1 MNQNQNQNPGFLNPE
16 SGSKSTLFLEKRKP
30 FAEPHSLTSPLI
42 QLNKNT
48 LANTLNCY
56 FGNPEKS
63 YIPKYSKI
71 SSNLVNSQ
79 KPKQIKTINSNLH
92 ESQAA

>member
-1 MNQNQNQNPGFLNPE
+1 MNQNQNEDLCFLIPE
-16 SGSKSTLFLEKRKP
+16 SGSKSTLLLEKRKP
-30 FAEPHSLTSPLI
+30 FAEPHPLTSLLI

-48 LANTLNCY
+48 LASTLNCF

-71 SSNLVNSQ
+71 SSNLVNAQ

-92 ESQAA
+92 ESQA